1 MLCQRCHKNI
11 ATVRYAEVVD
21 GKVAEQHVCSDCMAK
36 QQDIAASGF
45 ELAGAAPTP
54 KKQKAAPPPTD
65 TVITQKTC
73 RTCGAEL
80 KDVMQ
85 EGRVGCAVC
94 YESFGDHLD
103 SVLRGMHVALR
114 HRGKAPRMD
123 NQRELLRAE
132 LQTKRALLRSSLKS
146 ENYEDAAKLR
156 DAIRK
161 IEETLAFKEVIRPG
175 AGQG

>member
-54 KKQKAAPPPTD
+54 KKQKAAPPATD
-65 TVITQKTC
+65 TVVSHKAC

-85 EGRVGCAVC
+85 DGRVGCAVC

-103 SVLRGMHVALR
+103 SILRGMHTSLR

-123 NQRELLRAE
+123 DQRELLRAE

-146 ENYEDAAKLR
+146 ENYEEAAKLR
-156 DAIRK
+156 DAIRG
-161 IEETLAFKEVIRPG
+161 IEEALVIKEAIRPG
-175 AGQG
+175 VGQG